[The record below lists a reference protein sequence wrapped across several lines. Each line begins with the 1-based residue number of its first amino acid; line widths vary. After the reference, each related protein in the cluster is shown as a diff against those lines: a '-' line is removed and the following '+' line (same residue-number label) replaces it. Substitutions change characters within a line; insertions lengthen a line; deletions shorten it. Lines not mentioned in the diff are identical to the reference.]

1 MRYTILSAFER
12 LPYFTIEGFRQ
23 ITGDDIVDNAHARTA
38 LYRWVKAGHLIALK
52 RGVYMHRRFY
62 DQHRQD
68 TAFSP
73 VVSAIL
79 LPQSYLSLEYVLQ
92 QHDILTEI
100 TYPVTAITIKNT
112 RTIVNSLGTFVYR
125 HIQPVLYQGFQIM
138 EAYGVPYAQASLAKA
153 LFDFLYLRPL
163 PLDLEPQRYNLAD
176 ELRLNLN
183 EFTRDERDEFA
194 DYVASGDSDKTEH
207 LNMRHM
213 KMRRIM
219 NNLEYHVWR
228 P

>member
-1 MRYTILSAFER
+1 MNFTILSTFER

-23 ITGDDIVDNAHARTA
+23 IAGDDIVDEAHARTA
-38 LYRWVKAGHLIALK
+38 LYRWAKAGHLIALK
-52 RGVYMHRRFY
+52 KGVYMHHRFY
-62 DQHRQD
+62 ERHRQD

-125 HIQPVLYQGFQIM
+125 HIQPDLYQGFKIM
-138 EAYGVPYAQASLAKA
+138 EAYGVPYAQASVAKA
-153 LFDFLYLRPL
+153 LFDYLYLRPL
-163 PLDLEPQRYNLAD
+163 PADPEPQRYNLA
-176 ELRLNLN
+176 EALRLNLD
-183 EFTRDERDEFA
+183 EFTREEREEFA
-194 DYVASGDSDKTEH
+194 GYVTSSDAVRMDRI
-207 LNMRHM
+207 NMRRM
-213 KMRRIM
+213 KMQRIM
-219 NNLEYHVWR
+219 NNLDYHVWR